1 MGGMLGVSYYKASQ
15 QVTNVLNV
23 LASHDGQIDKDSVTQ
38 VTVQKRF
45 GPNTSKESL
54 FQYRYFSVFFDK
66 SGNITKKMCIRDG
79 DNDPGREDQV
89 PWHPSP

>member
-1 MGGMLGVSYYKASQ
+1 MIQKFRRRFIAISTCALFVVLLTIMGGMLGVSYYKASQ

-66 SGNITKKMCIRDG
+66 
-79 DNDPGREDQV
+79 
-89 PWHPSP
+89 